1 MRLTLE
7 RVVTSPAVRLRK
19 LTRNFGSGEN
29 LTPVLRG
36 IDLDLQLGEISL
48 LVGQSGSG
56 KTTLL
61 SIIAGLLEPTSG
73 TVEVLGHN
81 LSEMSAPKQI
91 RFRRTNLGFAFQQF
105 NLLPALTTTENV
117 AVPLLAASVPRKFAF
132 KQAADML
139 FRVGLGTKLDVL
151 PRQLSGGQQQRVAF
165 ARALVHDPR
174 LIICDEPTSALDA
187 ATGQNVMELL
197 ATIAVRPDRAVIIVT
212 HDDRI
217 FRFGHVI
224 HTMDD
229 GSIIDSQRAAP
240 RLQAEFK
247 TLQPA
252 SLTTT

>member
-7 RVVTSPAVRLRK
+7 RVVTSPAVRLRN

-29 LTPVLRG
+29 LTQVLRG
-36 IDLDLQLGEISL
+36 IDLELQLGEISL

-81 LSEMSAPKQI
+81 LSEMSASKQI

-105 NLLPALTTTENV
+105 NLLPTLTTTENV
-117 AVPLLAASVPRKFAF
+117 AVPLLAAGVLRKFAF

-217 FRFGHVI
+217 FRFGQVI

-240 RLQAEFK
+240 RLQAEFE

-252 SLTTT
+252 N